1 MKIGWYTHH
10 LEREQKPLSDTV
22 TGLESASGDGLFQ
35 GRFAGGAEMSDYEY
49 KQAAPDGYDIF
60 DVSGS
65 DWIEPDEFDSV
76 VVTGTESFSDQQ
88 LLRLAEFDPFVF
100 VHHLQTPRA
109 SLQTLI
115 NNARIFVTHTPAHM
129 TKELTWTNPKQTG
142 QVLSYFDTSVIK
154 ADENKERLAL
164 WAGRNHPLKG
174 ELAAWTWASK
184 MEIPFI
190 PMSNKPREEVLQAMS
205 YAEYFVHLPLAF
217 ESECRAVMEAV
228 LSGCKIVTNEN
239 VGITSVEDW
248 EDPDALRNMIDKAGH
263 TFWKLV
269 QL

>member
-10 LEREQKPLSDTV
+10 IERTENVALNGSN
-22 TGLESASGDGLFQ
+22 GLFE
-35 GRFAGGAEMSDYEY
+35 GRFAGGAEMSDYDY
-49 KQAAPDGYDIF
+49 KQCAPDGFDIF
-60 DVSGS
+60 EVSGF
-65 DWIEPDEFDSV
+65 DWIEPSEFDSV
-76 VVTGTESFSDQQ
+76 IVTGTESFSDQQ
-88 LLRLAEFDPFVF
+88 LIEMARYEPFVF

-129 TKELTWTNPKQTG
+129 ARELAWTNPKQTG
-142 QVLSYFDTSVIK
+142 QVLSYFDTSIIK
-154 ADENKERLAL
+154 ADENKERLAI

-190 PMSNKPREEVLQAMS
+190 PFSNKPREEVLQAMS

-217 ESECRAVMEAV
+217 ESECRTVMEAV

-248 EDPDALRNMIDKAGH
+248 DDPDVLRNMIDKAGH